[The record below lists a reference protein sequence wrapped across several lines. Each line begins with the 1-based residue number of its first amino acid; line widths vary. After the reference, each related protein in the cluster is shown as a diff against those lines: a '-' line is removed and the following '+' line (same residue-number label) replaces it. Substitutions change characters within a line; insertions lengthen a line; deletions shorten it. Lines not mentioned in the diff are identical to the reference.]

1 MHQVFNQNLTEVSD
15 GDLHQ
20 RHGELLKKI
29 TQANRLGYVG
39 AVQQMQMILMS
50 FNDEIIRRNQEKLEK
65 MLKKDNDL
73 DQYIN
78 IG

>member
-1 MHQVFNQNLTEVSD
+1 MHPVFNQNLTEVSD